1 MNAKSIAKTLKG
13 VLDSVIRKPAQKV
26 SNVIMLYGLMNRPGL
41 STIMSVVNITRKMSE
56 QGLPTEPNPDGTPNH
71 MLIYS
76 AIIVEEI
83 FRALREDA
91 KIDLVIGPNSL
102 TIQATG
108 ASPTGPVTVAG
119 TNINI
124 GEGSGLIH

>member
-1 MNAKSIAKTLKG
+1 MNAQSIAKTLKS
-13 VLDSVIRKPAQKV
+13 VLNSVIRKPAQKI
-26 SNVIMLYGLMNRPGL
+26 SGIIMLYGLLNRPGL
-41 STIMSVVNITRKMSE
+41 STIMSMVNIAKKMSE
-56 QGLPTEPNPDGTPNH
+56 NGLPTEPNPDGTPNQ
-71 MLIYS
+71 MLIFS
-76 AIIVEEI
+76 GIIVEEV

-108 ASPTGPVTVAG
+108 ASPTGPVTVTG

-124 GEGSGLIH
+124 GEGSGLMH